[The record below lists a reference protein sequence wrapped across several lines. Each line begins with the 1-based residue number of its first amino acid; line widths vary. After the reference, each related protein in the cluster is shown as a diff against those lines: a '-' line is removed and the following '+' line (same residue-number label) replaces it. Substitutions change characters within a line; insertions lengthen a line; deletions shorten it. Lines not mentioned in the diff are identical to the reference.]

1 MAFIL
6 WLVLTLLLLAG
17 SWALNAYLGAS
28 RQPARPRLE
37 ARVTLLENLS
47 DDLDK
52 RLEYL
57 TSEIKSVRGRQYASE
72 KRSKDE
78 PPSEGDRDIMDPPTQ
93 PSARSF
99 IPTAHLSRRF
109 KGG

>member
-1 MAFIL
+1 MLIVLAV
-6 WLVLTLLLLAG
+6 VLTLLLFAAILAVR
-17 SWALNAYLGAS
+17 SYERAS

-52 RLEYL
+52 RVEYL
-57 TSEIKSVRGRQYASE
+57 SSEIKSVRGRQFASE
-72 KRSKDE
+72 KRRDQDE
-78 PPSEGDRDIMDPPTQ
+78 QEVGDQ
-93 PSARSF
+93 PQAEVQRNGPARPF